1 MVIIM
6 AIINLQ
12 RILIDMW
19 SDKCVK
25 EILNEINS
33 SFQLKKTVGSLVL
46 HEKVE
51 ELEGEIE
58 ELKIQNQILKD
69 DLKSLRVNNGRGKIA
84 VIVEDLEQKLKGR
97 NDDGE

>member
-1 MVIIM
+1 
-6 AIINLQ
+6 
-12 RILIDMW
+12 MW

-46 HEKVE
+46 HEKVG
-51 ELEGEIE
+51 ELEEEIE
-58 ELKIQNQILKD
+58 ELKIQNQMLKD

-97 NDDGE
+97 DE

>member
-1 MVIIM
+1 
-6 AIINLQ
+6 
-12 RILIDMW
+12 MW

-97 NDDGE
+97 DDDVE

>member
-1 MVIIM
+1 
-6 AIINLQ
+6 
-12 RILIDMW
+12 MW

-51 ELEGEIE
+51 ELEEEIE

-97 NDDGE
+97 DE

>member
-1 MVIIM
+1 M

-33 SFQLKKTVGSLVL
+33 SYQMENTIGSLIL
-46 HEKVE
+46 QGKVK
-51 ELEGEIE
+51 ELEEEIE

>member
-1 MVIIM
+1 
-6 AIINLQ
+6 
-12 RILIDMW
+12 MW

-51 ELEGEIE
+51 ELEEEIE

-69 DLKSLRVNNGRGKIA
+69 DLKSLRVNNGKGKIA

-97 NDDGE
+97 DE

>member
-6 AIINLQ
+6 AKG
-12 RILIDMW
+12 ILIDMW

-51 ELEGEIE
+51 ELEEEIE

-69 DLKSLRVNNGRGKIA
+69 DLKSLRVNNGKGKIA

-97 NDDGE
+97 DE